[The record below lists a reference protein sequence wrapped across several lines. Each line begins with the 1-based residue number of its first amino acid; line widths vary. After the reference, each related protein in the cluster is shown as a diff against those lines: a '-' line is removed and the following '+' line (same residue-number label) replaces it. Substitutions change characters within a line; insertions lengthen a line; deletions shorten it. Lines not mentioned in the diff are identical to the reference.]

1 MKKEAL
7 ICSVAHQKGGV
18 GKSTI
23 TAILATAIHART
35 NKKVLVIDCD
45 YQGSLISLREK
56 ELEDDK
62 KAIVSAAAYPI
73 VAEDPENI
81 FEVMGKYIEDY
92 DIIFI
97 DMPGNIKQKGI
108 IDLFLLTHVI
118 IIPLVANELDVDSTI
133 KFVEKCVQIQ
143 NMKKEEGENLRLM
156 GIMNKF
162 SMKKENRMLVDFAEA
177 LDIELFENFLRNNVR
192 YDRKI
197 STMVPMGSVMDE
209 EDEVTLV
216 TNEFIKKLNL

>member
-23 TAILATAIHART
+23 TAILATAIHSRT

-62 KAIVSAAAYPI
+62 KSIVSAAAYPI

-81 FEVMGKYIEDY
+81 FESMGKYIEDY

-108 IDLFLLTHVI
+108 IDLFLLTHII

-133 KFVEKCVQIQ
+133 KFVEKCAQIRE
-143 NMKKEEGENLRLM
+143 MKKEEGEDLRLM

-162 SMKKENRMLVDFAEA
+162 SMKKENRMLIDFAEA
-177 LDIELFENFLRNNVR
+177 LGIELFENFLRNNVR

-197 STMVPMGSVMDE
+197 STLVPMGSSMDE